1 MKIHIW
7 KHPDGTEVIELA
19 AETPE
24 DERANTLL
32 FGRYNKIGII
42 GSASGNG
49 ARLQL
54 LILPLSPEEIRDN
67 AIADSMISAFGGQS
81 DPDRSKNYIEVEA
94 TVVS

>member
-24 DERANTLL
+24 DHRANTLL
-32 FGRYNKIGII
+32 FGRYDKIGII
-42 GSASGNG
+42 GSASSDG

-54 LILPLSPEEIRDN
+54 LVLPLSPAEIRDN
-67 AIADSMISAFGGQS
+67 AIADAMISALGGQS
-81 DPDRSKNYIEVEA
+81 DPERSKHYIEVEA
-94 TVVS
+94 TVVR